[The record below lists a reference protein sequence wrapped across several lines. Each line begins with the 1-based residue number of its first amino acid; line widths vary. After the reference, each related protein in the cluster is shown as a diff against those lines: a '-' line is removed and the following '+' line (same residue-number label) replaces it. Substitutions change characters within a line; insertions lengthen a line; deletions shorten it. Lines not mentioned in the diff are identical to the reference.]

1 MKKKYIAALLLGS
14 SFFMLTG
21 FDSKLTPQEIL
32 DASAE
37 ARSQIGELNSVNGSI
52 ECRMKAE
59 VSMSSEDGSIPEV
72 STAVLNHI
80 NGDFT
85 ILDDSS
91 MGMDLKWKVVLPGAQ
106 DTLAL
111 RFYRFLGRDGFQN
124 YFYDSADDE
133 WIKTALPEEMDDQLM
148 TIMKSGF
155 SASTGKNTSLF
166 LPEGELDAEDILD
179 YLPKDLYSGQEI
191 EELEDIYK
199 QLFSVIKIK
208 ADRVTVSPLSEEIN
222 GASCYK
228 LEQNISCDIDGL
240 SDMLEQLFFEM
251 NEASSAE
258 ASQDICE
265 EEMEELFM
273 LCDLAEELINDIP
286 IKMTYYI
293 DDTTF
298 IPVKEILDMSG
309 LDFSVFLQEL
319 AEWSVEY
326 EMYGLDSEEDA
337 VIPKI
342 GVSFP
347 EYKMEI
353 SYKLN
358 ETDEIKIPSDALYA
372 KKIELGSDTELEPNT
387 KLE

>member
-1 MKKKYIAALLLGS
+1 M
-14 SFFMLTG
+14 
-21 FDSKLTPQEIL
+21 
-32 DASAE
+32 
-37 ARSQIGELNSVNGSI
+37 
-52 ECRMKAE
+52 
-59 VSMSSEDGSIPEV
+59 
-72 STAVLNHI
+72 
-80 NGDFT
+80 
-85 ILDDSS
+85 
-91 MGMDLKWKVVLPGAQ
+91 
-106 DTLAL
+106 AL

-208 ADRVTVSPLSEEIN
+208 ADRVTVSPLPEEIN

-228 LEQNISCDIDGL
+228 LEQNISCDIDAL

>member
-1 MKKKYIAALLLGS
+1 
-14 SFFMLTG
+14 
-21 FDSKLTPQEIL
+21 
-32 DASAE
+32 
-37 ARSQIGELNSVNGSI
+37 
-52 ECRMKAE
+52 
-59 VSMSSEDGSIPEV
+59 
-72 STAVLNHI
+72 
-80 NGDFT
+80 
-85 ILDDSS
+85 

-208 ADRVTVSPLSEEIN
+208 ADRVTVSPLPEEIN

>member
-1 MKKKYIAALLLGS
+1 
-14 SFFMLTG
+14 
-21 FDSKLTPQEIL
+21 
-32 DASAE
+32 
-37 ARSQIGELNSVNGSI
+37 
-52 ECRMKAE
+52 
-59 VSMSSEDGSIPEV
+59 
-72 STAVLNHI
+72 
-80 NGDFT
+80 
-85 ILDDSS
+85 
-91 MGMDLKWKVVLPGAQ
+91 MDLKWKVVLPGAQ

-208 ADRVTVSPLSEEIN
+208 ADRVTVSPLPEEIN

-228 LEQNISCDIDGL
+228 LEQNISCDIDAL

>member
-1 MKKKYIAALLLGS
+1 
-14 SFFMLTG
+14 
-21 FDSKLTPQEIL
+21 
-32 DASAE
+32 
-37 ARSQIGELNSVNGSI
+37 
-52 ECRMKAE
+52 
-59 VSMSSEDGSIPEV
+59 MSSEDGSIPEV

-208 ADRVTVSPLSEEIN
+208 ADRVTVSPLPEEIN

-228 LEQNISCDIDGL
+228 LEQNISCDIDAL